1 MRGRKGDHEEEAL
14 VKMEVLKKLMVAVV
28 AFCVLTVSAWAFEQP
43 QKNDNR
49 QHPPDKKE
57 KKEIPKGEKPPPP
70 PRNENRGNDGKKGRP

>member
-1 MRGRKGDHEEEAL
+1 
-14 VKMEVLKKLMVAVV
+14 MEVLKRLLVAVV

-49 QHPPDKKE
+49 RPPPPDKE
-57 KKEIPKGEKPPPP
+57 KKEIPKEPKQPPP

>member
-1 MRGRKGDHEEEAL
+1 
-14 VKMEVLKKLMVAVV
+14 MEVLKKLLVAVV
-28 AFCVLTVSAWAFEQP
+28 AFCVLALSAWAFEQP

-49 QHPPDKKE
+49 QHPPDK

>member
-14 VKMEVLKKLMVAVV
+14 GKMEVLKKLMVAVV

-49 QHPPDKKE
+49 QPPPDKKE
-57 KKEIPKGEKPPPP
+57 KVVPKGEKPPPP